1 MKYRYVIFDLDGTL
15 LDTLDDL
22 SDSVGAALEA
32 HGYPPRTRQ
41 EVQAFVGNGVGR
53 LVELSVPQGTSAE
66 DTASCLAT
74 FKEIYAAGCR
84 NKTAPYEGIC
94 PLLAH
99 LKQAGV
105 GVAIVSNKID
115 SAVKTLADT
124 YFPGLIG
131 VAVGEQESRGIRK
144 KPHPDTLLQAMS
156 VMGASPAD
164 TVYVGDSEVDI
175 LTARNAGIP
184 CLSVTWGFRSPEEL
198 KAAGATHLISTAEEL
213 AKQLALP
220 IEIIEK

>member
-1 MKYRYVIFDLDGTL
+1 MPLQMKYRYVIFDLDGTL

-22 SDSVGAALEA
+22 ADSVNAALKT
-32 HGYPPRTRQ
+32 HGYPLRTRE
-41 EVQAFVGNGVGR
+41 EVRSFVGNGVGR
-53 LVELSVPQGTSAE
+53 LIELSVPEGTSCE
-66 DTASCLAT
+66 DTELCLAA

-94 PLLAH
+94 ALLAE
-99 LKQAGV
+99 LKTAGV

-115 SAVKTLADT
+115 SAVKTLAEA
-124 YFPGLIG
+124 YFSGLIR
-131 VAVGEQESRGIRK
+131 VAVGEREREGVRK
-144 KPHPDTLLQAMS
+144 KPHPDTLLQAMT

-175 LTARNAGIP
+175 LTARNAGVP

-198 KAAGATHLISTAEEL
+198 ETAGATHLIASAEEL
-213 AKQLALP
+213 KQHLGV
-220 IEIIEK
+220 